1 MNNYNPNILKAFGD
15 PTLLEKIPKEENNI
29 GNIKTGID
37 KINPKSEWMIFN
49 YVGTIQ
55 TQAIATKLPKF
66 TFKNKEIETKFN
78 EFLFENNFLKHF
90 QKLEFGLF
98 SNGTYALG
106 LIKNAN
112 GIWEVRTGRIIK
124 LEIENLKIKQ
134 LTISIDNV
142 NVNNINYEILEEWDL
157 SKNNNY
163 VNNFAKRSNDK
174 FSQFQKISLKEI
186 GISKPDLVNFYK
198 EIPYIIFAN
207 RWDEKSEFFYIDKSL
222 FKCLDNDIR
231 FFNYDSWMSA
241 PILLVDSKNKDKFLE
256 AIGGTE
262 RVVSQLD
269 INRFLTG
276 NPAQIF
282 QGAPQAQFIIQKI
295 DKMIGWIK
303 DFGIIKKDSSVL
315 GSKNLHTTETQNL
328 NSNFDDSI
336 ESKANLR
343 EIYLKQFVL
352 VWSKLNDLKLN
363 YNEFEVVVS
372 GSTKWLISEAG
383 MYAGTQ
389 DGNTKAFLKQVPKN
403 EGLNDETKE

>member
-15 PTLLEKIPKEENNI
+15 PTLLEKVPIEENNI

-66 TFKNKEIETKFN
+66 TFDNKEVENKFN
-78 EFLFENNFLKHF
+78 EFLFNNNFLKHF

-98 SNGTYALG
+98 ANGTYALG
-106 LIKNAN
+106 ITKNAN
-112 GIWEVRTGRIIK
+112 DIWEIKTGRIIK
-124 LEIENLKIKQ
+124 LEIENLKLKQ
-134 LTISIDNV
+134 LIIAVDNV
-142 NVNNINYEILEEWDL
+142 NVNNIRYEILEEWDL
-157 SKNNNY
+157 TNSNNY
-163 VNNFAKRSNDK
+163 VKNYAKRANENSI
-174 FSQFQKISLKEI
+174 QFQKINLKEI
-186 GISKPDLVNFYK
+186 GVSKPELINFYK
-198 EIPYIIFAN
+198 EIPYVIFAN

-241 PILLVDSKNKDKFLE
+241 PILLVDDKNKQKFLD

-262 RVVSQLD
+262 RVVSQMD

-276 NPAQIF
+276 TPAQIF

-295 DKMIGWIK
+295 EKMISWIK

-343 EIYLKQFVL
+343 EIYLKQFIL
-352 VWSKLNDLKLN
+352 IWSRFNDLQLN

-372 GSTKWLISEAG
+372 GSTKWLITEAG
-383 MYAGTQ
+383 EYAGTQ
-389 DGNTKAFLKQVPKN
+389 DGNTKAFLKQAPNNK
-403 EGLNDETKE
+403 GLNDETKE

>member
-15 PTLLEKIPKEENNI
+15 PTLLEKLPAEENNI
-29 GNIKTGID
+29 GNINKQIST
-37 KINPKSEWMIFN
+37 INPKSEWMIFN

-55 TQAIATKLPKF
+55 TQAIATKMPKF
-66 TFKNKEIETKFN
+66 TFDDKETETKFN
-78 EFLFENNFLKHF
+78 DFIFQNNFLKHF

-98 SNGTYALG
+98 ANGTYAIG
-106 LIKNAN
+106 LTKNSN
-112 GIWEVRTGRIIK
+112 DIWEIKTGRIIK
-124 LEIENLKIKQ
+124 LEIENLKLKH
-134 LTISIDNV
+134 LTIAIDNV
-142 NVNNINYEILEEWDL
+142 NINNINYEILEEWDL
-157 SKNNNY
+157 NNSNNY
-163 VNNFAKRSNDK
+163 VKNYAKRSND
-174 FSQFQKISLKEI
+174 SSLNFQKINLKEI
-186 GISKPDLVNFYK
+186 GISKPDLIDFYK
-198 EIPYIIFAN
+198 EIPYVIFAN
-207 RWDEKSEFFYIDKSL
+207 RWDEKSEFFYIDKCL
-222 FKCLDNDIR
+222 FKCLDNDIK

-241 PILLVDSKNKDKFLE
+241 PILLVDSKNKNKFLE
-256 AIGGTE
+256 AIGGTD

-276 NPAQIF
+276 TPAQIF

-295 DKMIGWIK
+295 EKMISWIK

-343 EIYLKQFVL
+343 EIYLQQFIL
-352 VWSKLNDLKLN
+352 LWSRLNDLKLK

-372 GSTKWLISEAG
+372 GSTKWLIKEAG
-383 MYAGTQ
+383 LYAGTQ